1 MDIDS
6 KPIQSLLARSPLA
19 RRLIPRLPFVG
30 VALLQ
35 LSLLAFIASRVVQF
49 HVVEDY
55 REVVGNLETVHFRR
69 ELVGDPLLLAL
80 IVVGMLIPLLSLRIR
95 REPVLLVAIQ
105 LAVTGLVIFVLWPLT
120 VVFVQGFRAAQGA
133 TGLSLIQFEKL
144 LATPTVA
151 RASINTIVIGV
162 ISASISTLIG
172 TLVAYTLTLTDIP
185 WKRWLRILVVLPLVS
200 PPFAVSHAFILLFGR
215 RGLITYDILHI
226 RGWTIYGP
234 DGIVLV
240 QLVSDI
246 PLAVLI
252 LMAVFA
258 SINRDMEDAAEDLGG
273 RPFHV
278 LRTITFPLV
287 TPAILT
293 AALLNFISSVAD
305 FGNPMLIGGG
315 YQVLATQAY
324 IQLIELFDLQLGAA
338 LAMLLVVPA
347 LAAFVIQHWIT
358 SRRSYVTVTGGART
372 GHIRALPLSIKAPL
386 FGLTFTMAGFTL
398 LLYGSIFVGA
408 MVNQWGFDYTPTT
421 KNLVGLV
428 TAIPQLKNSLIVS
441 VGAGLTG
448 GIIGIVLAWLV
459 ARQRFPG
466 RGALDFSATVMY
478 AIPGTVIGI
487 GYLIAFNA
495 APYFWTGTFFIII
508 IAYAYRRLPVGLRT
522 GVAAQKQ
529 IDPSLEEASLDLG
542 ASRIRTFTRIT
553 FPLLSRA
560 FFAGVIYIF
569 IRSMT
574 DLSAAVF
581 LNAGRTQLYTVRM
594 FRVMITGS
602 PSEAAAFAGLL
613 IVIIMIALGVLG
625 RVTGKSFV
633 DLFRV

>member
-1 MDIDS
+1 MNTEPKTLES
-6 KPIQSLLARSPLA
+6 LPPSSLLAG
-19 RRLIPRLPFVG
+19 RLKTRLPFLG

-35 LSLLAFIASRVVQF
+35 LGLLAFIASRVVQF
-49 HVVEDY
+49 QVVEDY

-69 ELVGDPLLLAL
+69 ELVGDPFLLAL
-80 IVVGMLIPLLSLRIR
+80 IVVGMAVPLLSVRIR
-95 REPVLLVAIQ
+95 REPVMLVAIQ
-105 LAVTGLVIFVLWPLT
+105 LAITGLIFFVLWPLT
-120 VVFVQGFRAAQGA
+120 QVFVQGFRAAQGA
-133 TGLSLIQFEKL
+133 VGLSLIQFERL
-144 LATPTVA
+144 LATPMVA
-151 RASINTIVIGV
+151 KASINTIVIGV
-162 ISASISTLIG
+162 ISAFLSTVIG

-215 RGLITYDILHI
+215 RGLITYDLLRIQ
-226 RGWTIYGP
+226 GWTIYGP
-234 DGIVLV
+234 DGVILV

-246 PLAVLI
+246 PLVVLI

-273 RPFHV
+273 RPFRV

-293 AALLNFISSVAD
+293 AALLTFISSIAD

-315 YQVLATQAY
+315 FQLLATQAY

-347 LAAFVIQHWIT
+347 LAAFILQHWI
-358 SRRSYVTVTGGART
+358 SNRRSYVTVTGGART
-372 GHIRALPLSIKAPL
+372 GHIRVLPGPLKIPL
-386 FGLTFTMAGFTL
+386 FGLTFAMAGLTV

-421 KNLVGLV
+421 RNLVGLV

-441 VGAGLTG
+441 VGAGIIG
-448 GIIGIVLAWLV
+448 GIIGIVMAWLV

-466 RGALDFSATVMY
+466 RGVLDFSATLMY

-495 APYFWTGTFFIII
+495 APYFWSGTFFIII

-542 ASRIRTFTRIT
+542 ASRIQTFARIT

-613 IVIIMIALGVLG
+613 IVIIMIALGILG
-625 RVTGKSFV
+625 RITGKSFV